1 MVHYRYTEVLN
12 DRLST
17 MDIYVK
23 WIDLELDLTH
33 TLYLKND
40 NKLDAANYIQ
50 AFVCQLMNHG
60 TVYILQWLS

>member
-1 MVHYRYTEVLN
+1 
-12 DRLST
+12 

-23 WIDLELDLTH
+23 WIDVELDLTH